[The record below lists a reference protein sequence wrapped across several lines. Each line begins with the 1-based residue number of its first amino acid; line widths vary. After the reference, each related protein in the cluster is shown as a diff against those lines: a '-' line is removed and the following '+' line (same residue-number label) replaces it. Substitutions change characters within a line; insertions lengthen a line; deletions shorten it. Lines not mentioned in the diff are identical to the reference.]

1 MLNKYLYTLIG
12 AFSIFFASIALGQT
26 RSSATA
32 FIEGVQISSVANTS
46 EAEKITKMWADKI
59 KQGLDSMV
67 SQESGVGK
75 EIQLGVDKL
84 SKSCE
89 ISGALKRNSPK
100 IDVSALS
107 NYERQIDLRVQ
118 LRQQNR
124 TALLASIDSLKQKS
138 SQAVSENCGFLGV
151 LSKDAITCSLAKYKN
166 DMAGYLQDSV
176 NKFYDN
182 IFKRYSLYKVV
193 ITQAKNGCTQPEFMG
208 KLMQADS
215 DYLVSYEDRANNT
228 FTRLVEAIGSAF
240 LNQINTN

>member
-1 MLNKYLYTLIG
+1 MLKKSCGYLFG
-12 AFSIFFASIALGQT
+12 ALLFLFASYASSQS
-26 RSSATA
+26 RSPSTA
-32 FIEGVQISSVANTS
+32 FIEAIQVASVSTGA
-46 EAEKITKMWADKI
+46 EADKITKSWAEKVR
-59 KQGLDSMV
+59 QGLDSMV
-67 SQESGVGK
+67 SQELGVTK

-89 ISGALKRNSPK
+89 LSSALKRNSPK

-107 NYERQIDLRVQ
+107 NHERQIDLRVQ
-118 LRQQNR
+118 LRQQDR

-138 SQAVSENCGFLGV
+138 SQAMSENCGFLGV
-151 LSKDAITCSLAKYKN
+151 LSKDAIACSLAKYKN
-166 DMAGYLQDSV
+166 EMAGSLQDSV
-176 NKFYDN
+176 NKFYDS

-240 LNQINTN
+240 LNQSNTN